1 MGGHGGRL
9 AQVSQVPAHPM
20 VPVLKTPQPQVIQ
33 LSCSNASMNSV
44 RVKIERK
51 EMKKGVGVGEE
62 RKKARKESRN
72 RMIDTRTAVIN
83 QSQDARTFPV
93 NHPA

>member
-1 MGGHGGRL
+1 
-9 AQVSQVPAHPM
+9 M

-72 RMIDTRTAVIN
+72 RMIDTRTAAIN
-83 QSQDARTFPV
+83 KSQDARTFPV